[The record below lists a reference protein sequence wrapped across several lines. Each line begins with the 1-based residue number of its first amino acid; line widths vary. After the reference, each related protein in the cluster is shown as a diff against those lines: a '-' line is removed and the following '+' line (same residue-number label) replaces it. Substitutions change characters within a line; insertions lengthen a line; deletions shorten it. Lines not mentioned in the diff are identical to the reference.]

1 MKGYNDKTNR
11 VMEKH
16 TSHAL
21 QNRELLHSF
30 RNMPLHLRDNET
42 EHLKAKKILNLDGT
56 CDVNSPK
63 RKDDIFSVAAA
74 TQT

>member
-1 MKGYNDKTNR
+1 
-11 VMEKH
+11 MEKH

-21 QNRELLHSF
+21 QNRELLHSL
-30 RNMPLHLRDNET
+30 RIVPLSLRDNET

-63 RKDDIFSVAAA
+63 EKDDIFSVAAA